1 MNSLRK
7 IIRQKKLGV
16 SMRPDKKKLKQG
28 KNSYSFT
35 DTFPPT
41 LLLMGQK
48 REKGEVIH
56 HCDSRNHTSSLQKS
70 SKTREIEGK
79 IRLFRIQVD
88 TICAKNSKLFNF
100 LNFQKSTVINRAKF
114 DFSKLDI
121 QENLH
126 LKMQSFLFRPK
137 FTLFDPSTI
146 QIFSN

>member
-1 MNSLRK
+1 MRYEAQQYTERKNISLK
-7 IIRQKKLGV
+7 VYHFQMKVSKKMGKLKKSSKDLCNDILHEQSQKKSLGKKSGI
-16 SMRPDKKKLKQG
+16 SMWPDKAKKRLKQG

-70 SKTREIEGK
+70 TKTRKIEGK

-88 TICAKNSKLFNF
+88 TICTK
-100 LNFQKSTVINRAKF
+100 KF
-114 DFSKLDI
+114 
-121 QENLH
+121 
-126 LKMQSFLFRPK
+126 
-137 FTLFDPSTI
+137 
-146 QIFSN
+146 